1 MTSFKK
7 YLTLVVATVLT
18 CGIAQAQN
26 RVILDDAVRVVM
38 DGGVFIVI
46 DNSNTN
52 AITKVGTADGI
63 IISDDEDNQVL
74 WEIGT
79 ATGSYV
85 VPFGSSAALGFEQI
99 PVTVNITGAGT
110 GAGDIRFSTWEAAGG
125 ASASNSPWPSNV
137 THLNDAATGTT
148 NNNSYVADRWWWIDA
163 NGYTARPSA
172 NLTLTYVRN
181 ANEIGGSNA
190 LTEANLQ
197 AQRFND
203 GTGAWEVAPNM
214 MGPISGSLTIG
225 TTTGSVSS
233 ISAPSAEFFSSWVL
247 SDNTNALPVE
257 LLYFNAVCEGARA
270 RLEWATATE
279 TDNSHFALQKSTDNQ
294 NWETFAVVE
303 GANNSISTIEY
314 AAYDNTSSDQTVYY
328 RIVQHDFSGASEEFE
343 SVSLSPCSSDLFDVV
358 LFNNGEGHIGL
369 GVNSTFDED
378 VVISVT
384 DMNGRVIIREETMIQ
399 EGFNTFQLSSNN
411 ISHGLYVVTIRG
423 EQNNWSDKILLR

>member
-1 MTSFKK
+1 MTNIKK
-7 YLTLVVATVLT
+7 YLALAFATLLT
-18 CGIAQAQN
+18 CSFAQAQN
-26 RVILDDAVRVVM
+26 RVVLGDAVRVVM

-52 AITKVGTADGI
+52 AITKVGSSDGI

-79 ATGSYV
+79 ATGAYV
-85 VPFGSSAALGFEQI
+85 VPFGSSAALGFEEI
-99 PVTVNITGAGT
+99 PVTVTITGAGT
-110 GAGDIRFSTWEAAGG
+110 GTGDVRFSTWEATGG

-148 NNNSYVADRWWWIDA
+148 NNNSYCADRWWWIDA
-163 NGYTARPSA
+163 NGYTARPTA
-172 NLTLTYVRN
+172 NLTLTYVRD
-181 ANEIGGSNA
+181 ADEIGGSNS
-190 LTEANLQ
+190 LTEGNLQ

-203 GTGAWEVAPNM
+203 GTGNWEVAPNM
-214 MGPISGSLTIG
+214 MGPISGSLSIG
-225 TTTGSVSS
+225 TTTGTVSG
-233 ISAPSAEFFSSWVL
+233 ISAPSAEFFSSWIL

-279 TDNSHFALQKSTDNQ
+279 INNSHFELQKSTNAQ

-303 GANNSISTIEY
+303 GAGNSISTIEY

-328 RIVQHDFSGASEEFE
+328 RIVQTDFDGTSEAFDPM
-343 SVSLSPCSSDLFDVV
+343 SLSPCSSDLFDVV

-384 DMNGRVIIREETMIQ
+384 DMNGRVIISEETAIQ
-399 EGFNTFQLSSNN
+399 EGFNTFELSSNN

-423 EQNNWSDKILLR
+423 EKNNWSDKILLR